1 MCTIVIPCH
10 DMPAL
15 GVKAVPGVR
24 EKTRRQILVPP
35 LSSTV
40 IHVFN
45 SQLIVENFDDEG
57 FCKRRIKKT
66 FGCWWLT
73 QFCRKFQ
80 MCHTSC
86 VSPPNI
92 YRRNFKGGKN
102 ISYYTCDNNIDPQ
115 WFIESLT
122 HCNDTLQIKLHV
134 GLFDCMMSIS
144 GWNHPIVGGKKLK
157 RKKMWCEII
166 WTRSC
171 SGFVPVITKAFLRY
185 FTLETSKQYHEIDM

>member
-1 MCTIVIPCH
+1 M
-10 DMPAL
+10 
-15 GVKAVPGVR
+15 
-24 EKTRRQILVPP
+24 VPP

-45 SQLIVENFDDEG
+45 SQLIVENFDNEG
-57 FCKRRIKKT
+57 FCKRRIKKA

-102 ISYYTCDNNIDPQ
+102 ITYYTCDNNIDPQ

-144 GWNHPIVGGKKLK
+144 GWNHPILGGKKLK
-157 RKKMWCEII
+157 RKKCDVKLYEPEDVQVLCQSLLKYFCSILLWKHQNNIMKLTCRWCN
-166 WTRSC
+166 SKKK
-171 SGFVPVITKAFLRY
+171 SGIK
-185 FTLETSKQYHEIDM
+185 